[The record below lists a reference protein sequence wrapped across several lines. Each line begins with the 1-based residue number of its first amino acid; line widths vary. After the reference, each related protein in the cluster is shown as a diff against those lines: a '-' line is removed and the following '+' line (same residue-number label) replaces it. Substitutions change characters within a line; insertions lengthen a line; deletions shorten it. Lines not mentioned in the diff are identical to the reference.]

1 MRRLVLSLSFSLLLA
16 GSAKL
21 HAQAMVENAL
31 GAGRAATTTAP
42 AAGVGK
48 SVNGLAGAVD
58 SLLKAAPGAAS
69 SSAPAVQ
76 NVHGT
81 STRGTVLPAPRPG
94 AKYEDPVKIEA
105 GMAYEDVLRRF
116 GPPSLQ
122 FTDGPDS
129 ISLNY
134 RSKQGPVRVEMEAG
148 KVSAVDKPNS

>member
-1 MRRLVLSLSFSLLLA
+1 MRRLVLSLSFCLLLA
-16 GSAKL
+16 GSPKL

-58 SLLKAAPGAAS
+58 SLLKAAPGAAN
-69 SSAPAVQ
+69 SSAPAIQ
-76 NVHGT
+76 NIHAT
-81 STRGTVLPAPRPG
+81 STRGTVLPTPKAG
-94 AKYEDPVKIEA
+94 AKYEDPVKIES
-105 GMAYEDVLRRF
+105 GMAYDEVLRRF

-122 FTDGPDS
+122 FTDGPES

-134 RSKQGPVRVEMEAG
+134 RSKEGPVRVEMQSG
-148 KVSAVDKPNS
+148 KVSAVDKPTS